1 MDLRMSV
8 KHLGASCGYPPL
20 LRWGSGIDQTKFS
33 GVSSRSLY
41 VRNLVVV
48 WLFAEAQ
55 KLTEVALAQRG
66 AKVLPF
72 GLDLLET
79 YIFTMYGQASC
90 GIASQ
95 KRP

>member
-55 KLTEVALAQRG
+55 KLTEVPSLNVEPRCCRS
-66 AKVLPF
+66 
-72 GLDLLET
+72 DST
-79 YIFTMYGQASC
+79 YLKPTF
-90 GIASQ
+90 SQ
-95 KRP
+95 CMARQVVA